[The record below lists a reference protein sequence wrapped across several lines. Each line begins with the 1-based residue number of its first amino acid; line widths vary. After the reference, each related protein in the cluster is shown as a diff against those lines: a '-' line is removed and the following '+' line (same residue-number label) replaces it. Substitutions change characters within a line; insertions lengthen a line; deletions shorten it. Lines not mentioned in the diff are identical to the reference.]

1 MGTDPALVI
10 FSALY
15 PPHAGGV
22 EMYTQSLARAL
33 VRSGRRTIVVTMA
46 LGADSGWSEESD
58 IEVLRLPC
66 RPLLGGRYPVPH
78 RDESYRKSWSW
89 LESQAVCG
97 VVVNTRFYLLS
108 CDGLRFAK
116 NHHVVPV
123 LIEHGSAHLTM
134 GSPVLDAG
142 VQFVEH
148 TLTVRCKRFPA
159 DYYAVSAK
167 ASAWLCHFGIASCGE
182 LSNAIDADEFC
193 QCASSRD
200 FRAELDLDEHDLL
213 VAFVGRLVKEKGIES
228 LAEACSAA
236 RANGCLVSVV
246 AAGTGPLEDALRNGS
261 EKGFYCVGGLE
272 RPDVAALLRQAD
284 VLCLPSRSEGFAT
297 ALLESAACG
306 TAFIATDVGGARELA
321 SDPSHG
327 TIIPDAEPNTVMEAL
342 MHAARHRGEL
352 ASQGAKLARVVREE
366 RTWDATAADVIAACE
381 RANGGAL
388 R

>member
-46 LGADSGWSEESD
+46 LGADSGWSEESGV
-58 IEVLRLPC
+58 EVLRLPC
-66 RPLLGGRYPVPH
+66 RPLLGGRYPVPR

-108 CDGLRFAK
+108 YDGLRFAQG
-116 NHHVVPV
+116 HHVTPV

-142 VQFVEH
+142 VQLVEH
-148 TLTVRCKRFPA
+148 ALTARCKRLPA
-159 DYYAVSAK
+159 DYYTVSAK
-167 ASAWLCHFGIASCGE
+167 ASAWLSHFGIASCGE

-200 FRAELDLDEHDLL
+200 FRAELGLDERDLL

-228 LAEACSAA
+228 LAEACFAA
-236 RANGCLVSVV
+236 RINGCPVSVI
-246 AAGTGPLEDALRNGS
+246 AAGTGPLEDALRDGS
-261 EKGFYCVGGLE
+261 KKGFYCVGGLE
-272 RPDVAALLRQAD
+272 RPDVAALLQQAD

-321 SDPSHG
+321 TDPSHG
-327 TIIPDAEPNTVMEAL
+327 TIIPDAEPNTVTEAL
-342 MHAARHRGEL
+342 MHAARHRDEL
-352 ASQGAKLARVVREE
+352 VSQGAKLARVVREE
-366 RTWDATAADVIAACE
+366 RTWDATAANVIAACE

>member
-142 VQFVEH
+142 VQQD
-148 TLTVRCKRFPA
+148 LGVRPGP
-159 DYYAVSAK
+159 K
-167 ASAWLCHFGIASCGE
+167 ALSCRLLC
-182 LSNAIDADEFC
+182 
-193 QCASSRD
+193 R
-200 FRAELDLDEHDLL
+200 
-213 VAFVGRLVKEKGIES
+213 
-228 LAEACSAA
+228 
-236 RANGCLVSVV
+236 
-246 AAGTGPLEDALRNGS
+246 
-261 EKGFYCVGGLE
+261 
-272 RPDVAALLRQAD
+272 
-284 VLCLPSRSEGFAT
+284 
-297 ALLESAACG
+297 
-306 TAFIATDVGGARELA
+306 
-321 SDPSHG
+321 
-327 TIIPDAEPNTVMEAL
+327 
-342 MHAARHRGEL
+342 
-352 ASQGAKLARVVREE
+352 VRESK
-366 RTWDATAADVIAACE
+366 RLAKPFRHCFVR
-381 RANGGAL
+381 RAL
-388 R
+388 QCHRCRRILPMCKQP